1 MDVAGTY
8 EMKPLSNFDIEKIV
22 KEIKINHFRGVF
34 SKDMLPTHMKANESV
49 IINLQDY
56 LDGGGY
62 HWVCTYN
69 SPYIICIYNMM

>member
-1 MDVAGTY
+1 MEGACNYQEQDGERENKGWSSMDVASTY

-49 IINLQDY
+49 IINLQD
-56 LDGGGY
+56 
-62 HWVCTYN
+62 
-69 SPYIICIYNMM
+69 